1 MTIQASAMHSRNPA
15 VPTAR
20 CWAGKGNVILDCP
33 NQFIALFVEKL
44 VIKDNIGTIH
54 FKVPSLG
61 EGPYRPQS
69 LLRSENTLARSQ
81 TVNGGGMLGHWG
93 GVKLYHLV
101 CKASKNVRANC

>member
-61 EGPYRPQS
+61 EGPYRPPESFKIGEYPGPIPDCQWRRHVGP
-69 LLRSENTLARSQ
+69 LGRSK
-81 TVNGGGMLGHWG
+81 TVPP
-93 GVKLYHLV
+93 GV
-101 CKASKNVRANC
+101 